1 MAHPVRA
8 ALHHA
13 ALVVQHSGGRLITR
27 CVAFTEDQI
36 SGLQLIQ
43 RSGLEY
49 RAQSFGSLGSAM
61 CQLDGEP
68 SIVPADCFGSGP
80 YWQYFHRSASGWG
93 QSAMGAGSSALR
105 DGDMDG
111 WHYAPGA
118 AQAPAA
124 IAFNSVCPPA
134 AAVTTT
140 PAATKATAPVPV
152 HPLSTP
158 LTAAPSATLPSGPA
172 PPSSTATA
180 EALRP
185 SGSATTQPRLAV
197 ADASPPRS
205 PGGSPPTFILIS
217 VAVLLLVGLFAWNFR
232 RRSS

>member
-13 ALVVQHSGGRLITR
+13 ALVVEHSGGRLITR

-49 RAQSFGSLGSAM
+49 RAESFGSLGSAM
-61 CQLDGEP
+61 CQLDHEP
-68 SIVPADCFGSGP
+68 TTVPADCFGSGP

-105 DGDMDG
+105 DGAMDG
-111 WHYAPGA
+111 WHYAAGA
-118 AQAPAA
+118 SQPPPA
-124 IAFNSVCPPA
+124 IAFNSVCAPA
-134 AAVTTT
+134 QAVTTV
-140 PAATKATAPVPV
+140 PAASRASAHVPAQA
-152 HPLSTP
+152 LSTP
-158 LTAAPSATLPSGPA
+158 PKAAPHATLSSPTPSPNS
-172 PPSSTATA
+172 SSTP

-185 SGSATTQPRLAV
+185 SGSATAPPTVPA
-197 ADASPPRS
+197 AGASPPRPS
-205 PGGSPPTFILIS
+205 SGSPPILILIGA
-217 VAVLLLVGLFAWNFR
+217 AVLLLSGLFAWNFQR
-232 RRSS
+232 RAS